1 MAKIKHKNKRSDN
14 ERIEQ
19 LLTMAWNTSSPARQ
33 LAIANQILELD
44 PDNVEALIIK
54 AENLND
60 PDPSKSIEFLLKAL
74 TILKAK
80 DLSDGED
87 RLFFLSVNH
96 RLAFSYMGLG
106 NFDEA
111 FKFCETAI
119 KFFEE
124 NSDDEE
130 IEDAYDD
137 AMIKALYY
145 RILIERRDWQRIL
158 SDSMRESRKTLGQ
171 SYAKLIAA
179 WFMAPEEKQKKVCAN
194 LLWDALNIAPDVPFY
209 ILGYFEEPDE
219 NDESD
224 AFEEFSFALMYY
236 DTVAVSDE
244 FFRWFS
250 RGVILFGLL
259 SGRFEKKEQDY
270 LIDVL
275 DGLGGFDEY
284 EKMKDIIVETEDSLV
299 LEALAAHKCLT
310 D

>member
-1 MAKIKHKNKRSDN
+1 MAKIKHKNKRSND
-14 ERIEQ
+14 ERIAQ
-19 LLTMAWNTSSPARQ
+19 LLAMAWNTASSTRQ

-44 PDNVEALIIK
+44 PNNVEALIIK
-54 AENLND
+54 SDNLHD
-60 PDPSKSIEFLLKAL
+60 SPKSLELLLKAL
-74 TILKAK
+74 KILSAE
-80 DLSDGED
+80 DLSEWED
-87 RLFFLSVNH
+87 KLFFLSVNH
-96 RLAFSYMGLG
+96 RLAFAYMGQG
-106 NFDEA
+106 NLDEA
-111 FKFCETAI
+111 FKFCVTAI

-130 IEDAYDD
+130 ILEEYDD
-137 AMIKALYY
+137 TLIKALYY
-145 RILIERRDWQRIL
+145 RILIERRDWQKIL
-158 SDSMRESRKTLGQ
+158 SDSMREDRKTLGQ

-179 WFMAPEEKQKKVCAN
+179 WFMASEQTQKKVCAN

-209 ILGYFEEPDE
+209 ILGYFEEPEEDT
-219 NDESD
+219 ESD
-224 AFEEFSFALMYY
+224 AFEEFGFALMYY

-284 EKMKDIIVETEDSLV
+284 EKMKNIIVETEDNLV